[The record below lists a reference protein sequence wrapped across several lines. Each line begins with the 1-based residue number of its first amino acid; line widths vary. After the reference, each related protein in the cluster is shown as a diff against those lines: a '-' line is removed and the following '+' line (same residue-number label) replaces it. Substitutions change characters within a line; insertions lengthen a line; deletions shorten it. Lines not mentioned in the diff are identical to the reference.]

1 MAFWIDKHSWTDG
14 ICGMIRIVLLATAS
28 ILTWGLMWVAT
39 ASAQV
44 DFQRQIAPILARS
57 CWRCHG
63 GGDQAED
70 DMLSSAERARQ
81 GGDSG
86 RDLLALPLE
95 SNELIRRVRAT
106 EPGDRMPLSGER
118 LSDAEIELFET
129 WLTSGAV
136 WPSLAKPGNSEQH
149 LGPWYEKWGLAL
161 VDTYRAVDGD
171 RFVPCALALGGV
183 LLLGLLARRARRK
196 LRQAEQAGKRK
207 PLSARILASIS
218 WSIWL
223 NLVLLVALWGAW
235 IQWQRV
241 EEQKRALHLKV
252 VQLTPTNEFSIRY
265 GPKIRP
271 QHPPRMCGE
280 YYRGNDERDP
290 ALFNGGF
297 YRTATFRVELRDA
310 DGSPLEWNSP
320 WPSSAAVHLELVQA
334 PFATRALF
342 DPKLIELGGLW
353 DADPWI
359 PDLRGDPRVVHLQPV
374 PGRDDAWEADFPIA
388 IDSATTTARGTVF
401 YYRSLPE
408 VGKPSRG
415 EVHYA
420 IEYDLRNEGGKI
432 GGQSQV
438 WMESLYNVSKI
449 DFPAEG
455 KITPAEWFS
464 AVPIPEIVGGNTSD
478 PKLLGIPE
486 HANRE

>member
-1 MAFWIDKHSWTDG
+1 MIRTGQLAAVRVLSWT
-14 ICGMIRIVLLATAS
+14 VAVAVA
-28 ILTWGLMWVAT
+28 WGAT

-44 DFQRQIAPILARS
+44 DFQRQIAPIFARS

-70 DMLSSAERARQ
+70 DMLTSAQRARR

-86 RDLLALPLE
+86 RDLLALPIE
-95 SNELIRRVRAT
+95 SNELIRRVRAS
-106 EPGDRMPLSGER
+106 EPGDRMPLSGDR
-118 LSDAEIELFET
+118 LSDPEIELLEA
-129 WLTSGAV
+129 WLESGAD
-136 WPSLAKPGNSEQH
+136 WPAPKKPAGTEQH

-161 VDTYRAVDGD
+161 VDAHRAVEGD
-171 RFVPCALALGGV
+171 RFLPCALTLGGV
-183 LLLGLLARRARRK
+183 LLVGLLARRARRK
-196 LRQAEQAGKRK
+196 LRRAEQAGTKK
-207 PLSARILASIS
+207 LLSDRMLASIS
-218 WSIWL
+218 GSIWL

-235 IQWQRV
+235 IQWQRL

-271 QHPPRMCGE
+271 LHPPRMRGE

-290 ALFNGGF
+290 ALFNRGF
-297 YRTATFRVELRDA
+297 YRTATFRVELRGA
-310 DGSPLEWNSP
+310 DGRPLEWSSS
-320 WPSSAAVHLELVQA
+320 WPTAAAVHLEMIQA

-359 PDLRGDPRVVHLQPV
+359 PDLQGDSRVVHLRPM
-374 PGRDDAWEADFPIA
+374 PGRDDAWEADFPISLDPTA
-388 IDSATTTARGTVF
+388 KTARGTVF

-420 IEYDLRNEGGKI
+420 IEYDLRNDGGKI
-432 GGQSQV
+432 GAQSQV

-464 AVPIPEIVGGNTSD
+464 AVPIPEIVGGNSSD
-478 PKLLGIPE
+478 PELLGIPE
-486 HANRE
+486 HQKSQPPANQ